1 MSGMW
6 MSSNVRTILVSR
18 NHNNQ
23 LFINEVD
30 PSDVPQIEQVHE
42 EDIFLHPL
50 LIAIQNS
57 LMFGIDYPMDLVE
70 EKNKLSD
77 EEFKNLETC
86 SDTTNCA
93 ICMENKKSNIKLK
106 CNHIFCKSCIKK
118 WLTQQS
124 NTCPNCRLEI
134 LN

>member
-118 WLTQQS
+118 WLTEKS
-124 NTCPNCRLEI
+124 NTCPNCRIEI
-134 LN
+134 